1 MAETIKKD
9 LKYFMRSTE
18 PEVITAPGPESFKDE
33 EGNVIQFEIKVLTQ
47 EEINKINE
55 AYRKRSMATDK
66 KGNPLIAMGEVVWKT
81 EKDSA
86 KASRH
91 LLVEALQYPNLK
103 DPELMK
109 YYGCVDVTDMPL
121 KVFPKADEYQH
132 VSRIVM
138 QALGLASAINDDEE
152 LEAAKKLIS
161 TPGGDGYWASVLWQR
176 HNLRME
182 DFHAMP
188 RRLQLLYIASELEE
202 DENPVRH
209 DTIRE
214 RRR

>member
-33 EGNVIQFEIKVLTQ
+33 EGNVIQFESKVLTQ

-152 LEAAKKLIS
+152 LEAAKNS
-161 TPGGDGYWASVLWQR
+161 
-176 HNLRME
+176 
-182 DFHAMP
+182 
-188 RRLQLLYIASELEE
+188 
-202 DENPVRH
+202 
-209 DTIRE
+209 
-214 RRR
+214 

>member
-18 PEVITAPGPESFKDE
+18 PEVITAPGLESFKDE

-152 LEAAKKLIS
+152 LEAAKNS
-161 TPGGDGYWASVLWQR
+161 
-176 HNLRME
+176 
-182 DFHAMP
+182 
-188 RRLQLLYIASELEE
+188 
-202 DENPVRH
+202 
-209 DTIRE
+209 
-214 RRR
+214 

>member
-152 LEAAKKLIS
+152 FEAAKNS
-161 TPGGDGYWASVLWQR
+161 
-176 HNLRME
+176 
-182 DFHAMP
+182 
-188 RRLQLLYIASELEE
+188 
-202 DENPVRH
+202 
-209 DTIRE
+209 
-214 RRR
+214 